1 MTTDGITHVRVSN
14 QTLKIRLH
22 MSIMRVQVALVGHV
36 LTEQNHAHF
45 K

>member
-14 QTLKIRLH
+14 KTLKIRLH
-22 MSIMRVQVALVGHV
+22 MSIMRVQVALVGPV
-36 LTEQNHAHF
+36 LTEQNHAQF